1 MTSGNRWVGAAAI
14 AAILGAAPG
23 AYAQSG
29 EGNWNI
35 DAAIGWDNSI
45 SGNINSGA
53 VGTINDEVVV
63 ILRNRYE
70 DVFGTGLNLRVGGGY
85 EINDM
90 TELRATFTFQ
100 SLDADLTHM
109 GDFGA
114 SNLYAQYSDYQSL
127 TLEVGGRRYGRLENN
142 ALRPYVEGLIGI
154 GFIDKIDVQLI
165 APQAGLIMNA
175 TDFYDQT
182 AAFTFSANVGVVWDA
197 SESVGLYTQ
206 IGIRYLTGMADVDQF
221 VGTSLDTINNNSAR
235 WTMPFL
241 VGVRFGF

>member
-1 MTSGNRWVGAAAI
+1 MALTAVLVTATAAQ
-14 AAILGAAPG
+14 
-23 AYAQSG
+23 AQSG

-35 DAAIGWDNSI
+35 DAGIGWDNSV

-53 VGTINDEVVV
+53 IGTLNNEVVV
-63 ILRNRYE
+63 ILGNRYE
-70 DVFGTGLNLRVGGGY
+70 DVYGTGLNLRVGGGY
-85 EINDM
+85 EIDEA

-100 SLDADLTHM
+100 SLDADLTPM

-114 SNLYAQYSDYQSL
+114 SNLFGQYTDYQSL
-127 TLEVGGRRYGRLENN
+127 TLEVGARRYGRIENE

-154 GFIDKIDVQLI
+154 GFIDKIDVQLV
-165 APQAGLIMNA
+165 APQAGLIMDA

-197 SESVGLYTQ
+197 TESVGLYTQ
-206 IGIRYLTGMADVDQF
+206 LGVRYLTGMADVDQF

-241 VGVRFGF
+241 VGVRLGF